1 MAAHPTFP
9 AAELE
14 SVCRVLADT
23 DNGLSGSE
31 IGHLLTQQGIED
43 PAPDLTK
50 WKRLTEQDALD
61 LLTMASFC
69 HRRLDA
75 AARTPRTT

>member
-1 MAAHPTFP
+1 MAARPTFP

-23 DNGLSGSE
+23 DNGLSDSE
-31 IGHLLTQQGIED
+31 
-43 PAPDLTK
+43 
-50 WKRLTEQDALD
+50 TEQDALD

-69 HRRLDA
+69 HRRLDS
-75 AARTPRTT
+75 AARTPRTA